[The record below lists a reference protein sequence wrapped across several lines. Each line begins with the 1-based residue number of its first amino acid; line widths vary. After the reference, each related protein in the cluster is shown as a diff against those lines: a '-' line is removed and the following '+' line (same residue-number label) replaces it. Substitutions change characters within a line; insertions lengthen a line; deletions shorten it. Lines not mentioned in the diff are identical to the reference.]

1 MSIKAVMAFLN
12 SALFQFLYNKLFG
25 EIKILKGNL
34 MELPFPQIT
43 STDNN
48 IITALVD
55 DILSGN
61 TDTQNDIDK
70 YIFSLY
76 NLTDNQISHI
86 RSEINGTAD

>member
-1 MSIKAVMAFLN
+1 
-12 SALFQFLYNKLFG
+12 
-25 EIKILKGNL
+25 